1 MAKNYKPVEY
11 SSTTFE
17 SRKYYKRQTF
27 LNTDEGISSVQF
39 RSESIDTMDD
49 SGPISYTKSGSHY
62 HLIRGLLNDT
72 GSNFTGYDK
81 LFSHKLD
88 TSGSI
93 IYIPQQYYGD

>member
-49 SGPISYTKSGSHY
+49 SGPISYTHWLAITAFFPEKFVP
-62 HLIRGLLNDT
+62 I
-72 GSNFTGYDK
+72 
-81 LFSHKLD
+81 FSARMQFSK
-88 TSGSI
+88 
-93 IYIPQQYYGD
+93 

>member
-39 RSESIDTMDD
+39 RSESIDIMSD
-49 SGPISYTKSGSHY
+49 SGPISYTK
-62 HLIRGLLNDT
+62 
-72 GSNFTGYDK
+72 
-81 LFSHKLD
+81 
-88 TSGSI
+88 
-93 IYIPQQYYGD
+93 